1 MKTQP
6 VSAPKAPS
14 GGWRLFFYVGIA
26 GLILFEIANVYFI
39 MPMPGSQRM
48 RSIDVAYWLYTWR
61 WAFRIGLG
69 LLTLAGVF
77 AAWRATGRRA
87 SAWRKWLVPGLVV
100 LAGGI
105 AYATNYEMAADT
117 MFYQPENLVLKP
129 ARQNKV
135 DLRRLVVGVEF
146 NGQAKAYPIQFIGYH
161 HQVRDTVGGRPVLVS
176 YCTVC
181 RTGRVYSPFVDG
193 EPETFRLVGMDHFNA
208 MFEDETTGSWWRQA
222 NGEAIVGP
230 RKGALLPELH
240 SEQMTLRQWLR
251 LHPHSLVMQA
261 DSAFKESY
269 AKDFKYENGTS
280 RKDLTGTDSLSWRE
294 KSWVVGLTVGRTSRA
309 YDWNDL
315 LRRRVIHDT
324 LGGKP
329 VVLVLASDRAS
340 FFAFERPD
348 PAARF
353 ALRRDSLVTENQTY
367 GLDGWG
373 KAGSLRK
380 LKASQ
385 EFWHS
390 WQTFHPSTSRY
401 QP

>member
-1 MKTQP
+1 MK
-6 VSAPKAPS
+6 A
-14 GGWRLFFYVGIA
+14 LFYLGIV

-39 MPMPGSQRM
+39 MPLPGSQRM
-48 RSIDVAYWLYTWR
+48 RSIDLAYWLYTWR
-61 WAFRIGLG
+61 WAFRIGFG
-69 LLTLAGVF
+69 LLALAGVV
-77 AAWRATGRRA
+77 AAWRAKG
-87 SAWRKWLVPGLVV
+87 WRKWLVPGLIV
-100 LAGGI
+100 LVGVA

-117 MFYQPENLVLKP
+117 MFYQPETLAFKP

-135 DLRRLVVGVEF
+135 DLRRLVVGVEL

-181 RTGRVYSPFVDG
+181 RTGRVFSPFVDG

-230 RKGALLPELH
+230 RKGALLPELP

-251 LHPHSLVMQA
+251 LHPASLVMQA
-261 DSAFKESY
+261 DPAFKESY
-269 AKDFKYENGTS
+269 PKDFKYENGTS
-280 RKDLTGTDSLSWRE
+280 RKELTGTDSLSWRD

-315 LRRRVIHDT
+315 LRQRIIHDT

-340 FFAFERPD
+340 FVAFERPD
-348 PAARF
+348 ANTRF
-353 ALRRDSLVTENQTY
+353 GLRRDSLVAP
-367 GLDGWG
+367 G
-373 KAGSLRK
+373 GSYAFSGVGPTGRLRK
-380 LKASQ
+380 VPASQ

-390 WQTFHPSTSRY
+390 WRTFHPATSRY